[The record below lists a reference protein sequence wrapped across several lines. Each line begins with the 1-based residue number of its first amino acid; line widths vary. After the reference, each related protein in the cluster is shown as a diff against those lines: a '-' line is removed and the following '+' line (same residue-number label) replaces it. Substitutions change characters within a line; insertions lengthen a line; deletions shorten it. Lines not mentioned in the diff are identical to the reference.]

1 MEVEVFLDSSIEKNE
16 NEISPYAAD
25 LLPTGEAE
33 LECNPEFWNKSEN
46 IDRANCY
53 AYVILADLQ

>member
-1 MEVEVFLDSSIEKNE
+1 MEIEVFLDLSIEKNE

-25 LLPTGEAE
+25 LLLTAE
-33 LECNPEFWNKSEN
+33 PEYNPEFWNKSEN